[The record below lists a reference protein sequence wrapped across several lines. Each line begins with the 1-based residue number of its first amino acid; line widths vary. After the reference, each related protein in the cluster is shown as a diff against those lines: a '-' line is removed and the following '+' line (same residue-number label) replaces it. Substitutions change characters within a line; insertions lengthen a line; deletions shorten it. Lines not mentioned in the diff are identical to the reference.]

1 LEEETDAWLRVSP
14 AIATK
19 QPRLAEESDVEMEGE
34 GDNGGESDN
43 AGEN

>member
-1 LEEETDAWLRVSP
+1 MTCPWMRVSTTL
-14 AIATK
+14 ATK
-19 QPRLAEESDVEMEGE
+19 HLRLAEESDVEMEGE